1 MGVDG
6 NIVYDLEFSSVAE
19 WQVGCADQSGRGLE
33 VPDVWRLF
41 VEGKGDAGGGSTKYV
56 EAGIVL
62 DADKVD
68 GVE

>member
-1 MGVDG
+1 M
-6 NIVYDLEFSSVAE
+6 
-19 WQVGCADQSGRGLE
+19 E
-33 VPDVWRLF
+33 VCHVWRLF

-68 GVE
+68 GVV